1 MEHVLDIRDLEVRFF
16 TYFGIVHA
24 VNGVSYRIG
33 AGETVGIVGESGSGK
48 SVSAMAVMGLVEQ
61 PGYVT
66 AGTICFQGTDLLTL
80 PEREWHKIR
89 GNDITMCFQNP
100 MRALNPL
107 MRIGRQL
114 TRVYTTHKHARAGEA
129 RRRAVELLREV
140 NIADAERVMDRY
152 PHQLSGGMCQRVMTV
167 MALMCEPRLLILDEP
182 TTGLDVTVQKQLL
195 HVLRA
200 LRDRTTA
207 SQVLITHDL
216 GVVANICDGV
226 VVMYAGR
233 VMERAPVERLFTEPR
248 HPYTQALLQAIPRVE
263 SRTTLRPIPGDVPE
277 ALRLPPGCPFHPRCT
292 SRMDECARSTPDLV
306 MVTDQ
311 QQVAC
316 HLYGEEQHG

>member
-1 MEHVLDIRDLEVRFF
+1 MEHILDVRGLEVRFF
-16 TYFGIVHA
+16 TYFGVVHA
-24 VNGVSYRIG
+24 VNGVSYQIG
-33 AGETVGIVGESGSGK
+33 AGETVGVVGESGSGK

-66 AGTICFQGTDLLTL
+66 AGTVYFQGTDLLTL
-80 PEREWHKIR
+80 PEREWDKIR

-114 TRVYTTHKHARAGEA
+114 TRVYVTHTHARAAKG

-195 HVLRA
+195 HLLRA

-207 SQVLITHDL
+207 SQMLITHDL
-216 GVVANICDGV
+216 GVVANICDSV

-233 VMERAPVERLFTEPR
+233 VMEQAPVERLFSEPK
-248 HPYTQALLQAIPRVE
+248 HPYTRALLQAIPRVE
-263 SRTTLRPIPGDVPE
+263 SRTMLRPIPGDVPE
-277 ALRLPPGCPFHPRCT
+277 ALSLPPGCSFHPRCT
-292 SRMDECARSTPDLV
+292 SRMDKCVRFTPNLV
-306 MVTDQ
+306 MVADQ

-316 HLYGEEQHG
+316 HFYAEEKHG